1 MGLLL
6 GAAHGVLLARRFT
19 NRSCHAPP
27 ARITSSALSQT
38 CLRVPQWALCFLS
51 RECLS
56 AHASRCPFFWH
67 QSFRRRRPRRR
78 AAAANFAAD
87 DDADVVALTT
97 IALALATPPLWKA
110 ATAADTADADAAELT
125 LINAAA
131 ARAQR
136 QSSRYRLL
144 GELPELETSPAKLGG
159 ESRRKSAAVRARR
172 LRRAER
178 LGAAGENEDPEEA
191 ARVRAAALD
200 VLANAE
206 MAQGD
211 ADLFDL
217 LPRAFT

>member
-1 MGLLL
+1 MAELQEGMLEGEATAMALGEAIGLD
-6 GAAHGVLLARRFT
+6 LA
-19 NRSCHAPP
+19 SALAPP
-27 ARITSSALSQT
+27 ANLVLA
-38 CLRVPQWALCFLS
+38 PD
-51 RECLS
+51 
-56 AHASRCPFFWH
+56 AS
-67 QSFRRRRPRRR
+67 
-78 AAAANFAAD
+78 FAAD
-87 DDADVVALTT
+87 ALP
-97 IALALATPPLWKA
+97 LASTLAA
-110 ATAADTADADAAELT
+110 TADADAADADADAADADADADAADADAAAAELS

>member
-1 MGLLL
+1 MAELQEGMLEGEATAMALGEAIGLD
-6 GAAHGVLLARRFT
+6 LA
-19 NRSCHAPP
+19 SALAPP
-27 ARITSSALSQT
+27 ANLVLA
-38 CLRVPQWALCFLS
+38 PD
-51 RECLS
+51 
-56 AHASRCPFFWH
+56 AS
-67 QSFRRRRPRRR
+67 
-78 AAAANFAAD
+78 FAAD
-87 DDADVVALTT
+87 ALP
-97 IALALATPPLWKA
+97 LASTLAA
-110 ATAADTADADAAELT
+110 TADADAADADADAADADADAADADAAAAELS

>member
-1 MGLLL
+1 MAELQELQEGMLEGEATAMALGEAIGLD
-6 GAAHGVLLARRFT
+6 LA
-19 NRSCHAPP
+19 SALAPP
-27 ARITSSALSQT
+27 ANLVLA
-38 CLRVPQWALCFLS
+38 PD
-51 RECLS
+51 
-56 AHASRCPFFWH
+56 AS
-67 QSFRRRRPRRR
+67 
-78 AAAANFAAD
+78 FAAD
-87 DDADVVALTT
+87 ALP
-97 IALALATPPLWKA
+97 LASTLA
-110 ATAADTADADAAELT
+110 ATAAANADAADADADAADADAAAAELS

>member
-1 MGLLL
+1 MAELQDGMAEGEATAGALGEAIGLD
-6 GAAHGVLLARRFT
+6 LA
-19 NRSCHAPP
+19 SALAPP
-27 ARITSSALSQT
+27 ATLVLA
-38 CLRVPQWALCFLS
+38 P
-51 RECLS
+51 E
-56 AHASRCPFFWH
+56 AS
-67 QSFRRRRPRRR
+67 
-78 AAAANFAAD
+78 FAAD
-87 DDADVVALTT
+87 ALS
-97 IALALATPPLWKA
+97 LASTLPTA
-110 ATAADTADADAAELT
+110 APAAGADTADADADAVDAAVADAELT

-172 LRRAER
+172 ARRAER
-178 LGAAGENEDPEEA
+178 LGAAGEIEDPEEA

-206 MAQGD
+206 MAQGE

>member
-1 MGLLL
+1 MAELQELQEGMLEGEATAMALGEAIGLD
-6 GAAHGVLLARRFT
+6 LA
-19 NRSCHAPP
+19 SALAPP
-27 ARITSSALSQT
+27 ANLVLA
-38 CLRVPQWALCFLS
+38 PD
-51 RECLS
+51 
-56 AHASRCPFFWH
+56 AS
-67 QSFRRRRPRRR
+67 
-78 AAAANFAAD
+78 FAAD
-87 DDADVVALTT
+87 ALP
-97 IALALATPPLWKA
+97 LASTLAA
-110 ATAADTADADAAELT
+110 TADADAAAAELS

>member
-1 MGLLL
+1 MAELQEGMAEGEAAAVALGEAIGLDL
-6 GAAHGVLLARRFT
+6 ASVL
-19 NRSCHAPP
+19 APP
-27 ARITSSALSQT
+27 ATLAVAPEES
-38 CLRVPQWALCFLS
+38 
-51 RECLS
+51 
-56 AHASRCPFFWH
+56 
-67 QSFRRRRPRRR
+67 
-78 AAAANFAAD
+78 FAAD
-87 DDADVVALTT
+87 ALLPASTLAAADADAN
-97 IALALATPPLWKA
+97 ADA
-110 ATAADTADADAAELT
+110 ANAEAADADAAETDAAAAELA

-144 GELPELETSPAKLGG
+144 GELPELQSPAKG

-172 LRRAER
+172 LRRKER

-200 VLANAE
+200 ALANAE

-217 LPRAFT
+217 LPRALM

>member
-1 MGLLL
+1 MAELQELQEGMLEGEATAMALGEAIGLD
-6 GAAHGVLLARRFT
+6 LA
-19 NRSCHAPP
+19 SALAPP
-27 ARITSSALSQT
+27 ANLVLA
-38 CLRVPQWALCFLS
+38 PD
-51 RECLS
+51 
-56 AHASRCPFFWH
+56 AS
-67 QSFRRRRPRRR
+67 
-78 AAAANFAAD
+78 FAAD
-87 DDADVVALTT
+87 ALP
-97 IALALATPPLWKA
+97 LASTLA
-110 ATAADTADADAAELT
+110 ATAAANADAADADADAADADAAAAELS

-217 LPRAFT
+217 LPRAFA

>member
-1 MGLLL
+1 MAELQDGMAEGEATAVALGEAIGLD
-6 GAAHGVLLARRFT
+6 LA
-19 NRSCHAPP
+19 SALAPP
-27 ARITSSALSQT
+27 ATLVLA
-38 CLRVPQWALCFLS
+38 P
-51 RECLS
+51 E
-56 AHASRCPFFWH
+56 AS
-67 QSFRRRRPRRR
+67 
-78 AAAANFAAD
+78 FAAD
-87 DDADVVALTT
+87 ALS
-97 IALALATPPLWKA
+97 LASTLPTA
-110 ATAADTADADAAELT
+110 APAAGADTADADADAVDAAVADAELT

-172 LRRAER
+172 ARRAER
-178 LGAAGENEDPEEA
+178 LGAAGEIEDPEEA

-206 MAQGD
+206 MAQGE

>member
-1 MGLLL
+1 MAELQDGMAEGEATAVALGEAIGLD
-6 GAAHGVLLARRFT
+6 LA
-19 NRSCHAPP
+19 SALAPP
-27 ARITSSALSQT
+27 ATLVLAPDASFAADALS
-38 CLRVPQWALCFLS
+38 L
-51 RECLS
+51 
-56 AHASRCPFFWH
+56 ASTL
-67 QSFRRRRPRRR
+67 
-78 AAAANFAAD
+78 AAAANT
-87 DDADVVALTT
+87 DAD
-97 IALALATPPLWKA
+97 
-110 ATAADTADADAAELT
+110 TAADTADADAAELT

>member
-1 MGLLL
+1 MAELQEGMLEGEATAMALGEAIGLD
-6 GAAHGVLLARRFT
+6 LA
-19 NRSCHAPP
+19 SALAPP
-27 ARITSSALSQT
+27 ANLVLA
-38 CLRVPQWALCFLS
+38 PD
-51 RECLS
+51 
-56 AHASRCPFFWH
+56 AS
-67 QSFRRRRPRRR
+67 
-78 AAAANFAAD
+78 FAAD
-87 DDADVVALTT
+87 ALP
-97 IALALATPPLWKA
+97 LASTLA
-110 ATAADTADADAAELT
+110 ATADANADAADADADAADADAAAAELS